1 MVNYY
6 YTFLIIK
13 IILKEQL
20 YIVSLSANNEYYNES
35 SLSSIHAEI
44 WKHDEM
50 KDDSFNHDIKTKKKI
65 HYHND
70 YIDYLLSRLITSS
83 T

>member
-1 MVNYY
+1 MNHHYHLY
-6 YTFLIIK
+6 M
-13 IILKEQL
+13 LK
-20 YIVSLSANNEYYNES
+20 YGNMMI
-35 SLSSIHAEI
+35 
-44 WKHDEM
+44 M